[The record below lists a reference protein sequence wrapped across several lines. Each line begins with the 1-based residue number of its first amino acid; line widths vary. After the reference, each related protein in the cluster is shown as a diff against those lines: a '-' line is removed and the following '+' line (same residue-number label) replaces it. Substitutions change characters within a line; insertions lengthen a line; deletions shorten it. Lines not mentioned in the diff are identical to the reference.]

1 MCSIV
6 FHAFTLKL
14 PIQTLPSVVPTRSV
28 FWRATQFEQNEHTPA
43 NQISIH
49 RHSTLLNK
57 FLARNNS
64 LNRNNIISCVVGLD
78 FVKVSR
84 ETSSGLKEAK
94 DQWNFH
100 TSLTVLH
107 TNVHRGEINALI
119 SLSRPLRDIRFNL
132 KLLYLCHHGIYNKRM
147 HLLLKRNHSTIDM

>member
-1 MCSIV
+1 MHQVFGRMCPIV

-28 FWRATQFEQNEHTPA
+28 FWHATQFQQNEHTPA

-57 FLARNNS
+57 FLARDNS
-64 LNRNNIISCVVGLD
+64 LNRNNIISCVVVKCISIGLD

-100 TSLTVLH
+100 TSVTVLH
-107 TNVHRGEINALI
+107 TNVH
-119 SLSRPLRDIRFNL
+119 
-132 KLLYLCHHGIYNKRM
+132 
-147 HLLLKRNHSTIDM
+147 